1 MHVNVKDNN
10 VESALK
16 NLKRKMQQEGIF
28 RKLKQI
34 TAYEKPSEK
43 RARRTAEA
51 IKRIRKLERKKLER
65 FGY

>member
-43 RARRTAEA
+43 RVRRKSEA
-51 IKRIRKLERKKLER
+51 IKRIRKLERKKLEK

>member
-10 VESALK
+10 VESAMK

-28 RKLKQI
+28 KKLKQT

-43 RARRTAEA
+43 KLRKRTEA
-51 IKRIRKLERKKLER
+51 IKKIKKLERKKLER